1 MRIDKELCIACGE
14 CLPYCTVGAI
24 GIGGAG
30 HAEIDRDRCV
40 ECGVCLRIGVCPQEA
55 LIREELEWPRVIR
68 SHFSDP
74 TARHPSTGI
83 MGRGT
88 MEMKTNDVTGRYPSG
103 QVGFGVE
110 LGRPGVSTSMVD
122 VEKVA
127 MAMAGVGVEWE
138 VKGNPTT
145 YLMADQKTGKL
156 REDVLQER
164 VLSAIVEFKAPSS
177 RLPEI
182 LSALREVSRE
192 IDTVFS
198 VSMITK
204 VEPDG
209 RLSNVEMAESL
220 GFRALPNPK
229 INVGL
234 GRPLF
239 DFSRNGGEAQ

>member
-1 MRIDKELCIACGE
+1 MRIDKDLCIECGE
-14 CLPYCTVGAI
+14 CVPYCTVGAI
-24 GIGGAG
+24 ALGGEGFA
-30 HAEIDRDRCV
+30 AVDRDRCV
-40 ECGVCLRIGVCPQEA
+40 ECGVCLRIAVCSQDA
-55 LIREELEWPRVIR
+55 IIREELEWPRVIR

-74 TARHPSTGI
+74 TAKHPSTGI

-88 MEMKTNDVTGRYPSG
+88 MEMKTNDVTGRYVSG

-110 LGRPGVSTSMVD
+110 LGRPGVSTCMAD
-122 VEKVA
+122 VEKVT
-127 MAMAGVGVEWE
+127 MAVARVGVEWE

-145 YLMADQKTGKL
+145 YLMSDQATGKL
-156 REDVLQER
+156 QEDVLKER

-177 RLPEI
+177 SLSEI
-182 LSALREVSRE
+182 LTALKEVSRE

-209 RLSNVEMAESL
+209 SLPNVEAAESL
-220 GFRALPNPK
+220 GFKALPNPK

-239 DFSRNGGEAQ
+239 DFSAKGGEVL